1 LTAKAVAVSA
11 RRISARMSLRTQLPA
26 AGRRWIMRR
35 WRFQDHN
42 DEEQQMQRRTFISGA
57 AGAAAAAAATLS
69 TRTAWAKPEYKWK
82 MVTTWPKNFPGL
94 GTGANNLAKL
104 IGEMS
109 GGRIQV
115 KVYGAQELVPAF
127 EVFDAVSRGTAEM
140 GHGAA
145 YYWKGKS
152 EAAQFFSTVP
162 FGLTAQEMNGW
173 MYYGGGLELWTEL
186 YADFGLVP
194 APAGNTGVQMGGWF
208 NKEINSVA
216 DLQGLKMRIP
226 GLGGEVLKRAGGTPV
241 NLPGGEL
248 FTSLQSGAIDATE
261 WVGPYNDLAFGLY
274 KAAKYYYYPGWH
286 EPGTTLEA
294 IINKEV
300 FDGLPGD
307 LQSIVTNAC
316 KVVNQDMLAE
326 YTARNPAALKTLL
339 NEHHVDLRKFPDD
352 VLAKLHELSDQVVA
366 EIAEKDAFSQKT
378 YASYQKFLNQAKEW
392 SGISELTYLQ
402 ARDQS

>member
-1 LTAKAVAVSA
+1 
-11 RRISARMSLRTQLPA
+11 
-26 AGRRWIMRR
+26 
-35 WRFQDHN
+35 
-42 DEEQQMQRRTFISGA
+42 MQRRTFISGA